1 MELQKQLQQ
10 LRNLSYRHAQKHPD
24 DIPNF
29 YDREIEALFAIA
41 RAKGVKLDEEGYFD
55 MDQKSI
61 AVAKKKS
68 HG

>member
-41 RAKGVKLDEEGYFD
+41 RAKGMKLDEEG
-55 MDQKSI
+55 
-61 AVAKKKS
+61 
-68 HG
+68 